1 MLRLIGGYEL
11 FFVRILCTERR
22 MGKRAPTGRGSY
34 SDNRKRIP
42 EDKVVI
48 QKYLDMVQ
56 TVLLE
61 LYAGENVHVSHVSVQ
76 FLEFKFDMRFG
87 HQLHLLDAKNSGSL
101 AKSTEPAAPP
111 RPETEL

>member
-1 MLRLIGGYEL
+1 LHGKEDWEKGTSPPGG
-11 FFVRILCTERR
+11 
-22 MGKRAPTGRGSY
+22 GSH
-34 SDNRKRIP
+34 SDNGKRIP

-48 QKYLDMVQ
+48 QKYLNMVQ

-61 LYAGENVHVSHVSVQ
+61 LHTGEHVHVGHVTVQ

-87 HQLHLLDAKNSGSL
+87 HQLHLLDAKDSGSL